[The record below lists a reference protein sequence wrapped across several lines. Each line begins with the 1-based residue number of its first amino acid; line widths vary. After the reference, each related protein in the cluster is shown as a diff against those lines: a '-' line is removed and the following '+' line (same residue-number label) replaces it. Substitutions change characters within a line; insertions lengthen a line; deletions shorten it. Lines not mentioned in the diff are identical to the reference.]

1 MSEVERRLAED
12 RNLRDAALQLFQSD
26 LELIRGDLRDKGP
39 GARIAARVGDA
50 AMDVLDDA
58 LDYAAAN
65 KGKTAL
71 FAAAAVLWF
80 ARQPIL
86 EAAARLFAGDDDDA
100 EPDEAGDRLPE
111 D

>member
-1 MSEVERRLAED
+1 M
-12 RNLRDAALQLFQSD
+12 RDAALRLFKSD
-26 LELIRGDLRDKGP
+26 LELLRGDLRDKGP
-39 GARIAARVGDA
+39 GARIAERVGDA
-50 AMDVLDDA
+50 AMDVLDEA
-58 LDYAAAN
+58 IDYAAAN

-80 ARQPIL
+80 ARRPIL
-86 EAAARLFAGDDDDA
+86 EAAARLFTDDDDDS